1 MLFSPKNKKIAA
13 WKVVTAL
20 IDRKEHAPPFPHVQ
34 SYLWG
39 EVAGAFEVALHVRE
53 RRCVFFSVYEGSDYL
68 PGSNFFIFWGK

>member
-1 MLFSPKNKKIAA
+1 M
-13 WKVVTAL
+13 
-20 IDRKEHAPPFPHVQ
+20 APVSGVQ
-34 SYLWG
+34 RVFGYLWG

>member
-34 SYLWG
+34 SYLERPSDFPP
-39 EVAGAFEVALHVRE
+39 EVSKDTL
-53 RRCVFFSVYEGSDYL
+53 D
-68 PGSNFFIFWGK
+68 PGDRSHG